1 MKHPAPERGA
11 HSGIRHWPCH
21 PPPMAP
27 QPRDTHIKE
36 TCSLP
41 LLLLGHNQ
49 GRKANN
55 IRRGGG
61 VRGTTRL
68 NILFLCCF
76 NVCSRHCRTG
86 RICHVYTLSTPYN
99 RGLSEEV
106 DRGTNVLLY
115 GLEPQKVPP
124 NTPNVIICSGFTS
137 DIPLEKAHS
146 MAEFGFL
153 TGPQGEL

>member
-1 MKHPAPERGA
+1 MGYGIGLVILPPWLHSPETLTLKRLA
-11 HSGIRHWPCH
+11 HYPYCYYWAIIREERP
-21 PPPMAP
+21 
-27 QPRDTHIKE
+27 TTLE
-36 TCSLP
+36 
-41 LLLLGHNQ
+41 
-49 GRKANN
+49 
-55 IRRGGG
+55 G
-61 VRGTTRL
+61 VGGTTRL
-68 NILFLCCF
+68 NILFLYCF

-124 NTPNVIICSGFTS
+124 NTPNVIICSGFNS